1 MVSPFTERDQE
12 RWARTQEFERFQR
25 ELFLRFSR
33 PTKETI
39 IRILV
44 KAEQIAYRNKKDKLL
59 ASHKAHEYIAKTIWA
74 PAHQDK
80 PYHLITDEDGVNWN
94 DVDEHIVNGGLFSD
108 SDMEGKF
115 LIVHKL
121 APEIT
126 ILRAIMEDI
135 QVPEEDI
142 F

>member
-1 MVSPFTERDQE
+1 MVTPLSERDQQ
-12 RWARTQEFERFQR
+12 RWAGAQQAERFQR
-25 ELFLRFSR
+25 EMFLRFSR
-33 PTKETI
+33 PTQETI

-44 KAEQIAYRNKKDKLL
+44 KAELIANRNKSDALQ
-59 ASHKAHEYIAKTIWA
+59 ASHKAYEYIAKTIWA
-74 PAHQDK
+74 PKHQDK
-80 PYHLITDEDGVNWN
+80 QHRLTTDEDGVNW
-94 DVDEHIVNGGLFSD
+94 DEVDDHIMNSGLFSD

-135 QVPEEDI
+135 EVPLEDL